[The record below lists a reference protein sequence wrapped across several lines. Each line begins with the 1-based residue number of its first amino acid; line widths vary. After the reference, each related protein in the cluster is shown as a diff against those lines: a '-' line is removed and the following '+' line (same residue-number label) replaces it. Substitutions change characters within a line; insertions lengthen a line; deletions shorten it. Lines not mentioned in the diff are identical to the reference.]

1 MPAPARSTQQL
12 KQLAADLPAT
22 ALRPMHRFAVPDAP
36 RILAHLLGLDAED
49 RMLRFSHGIRD
60 EGIAAYVSTLDFA
73 SDHIH
78 GLCTA
83 QGAVIALA
91 HAGVRDGALD
101 FGLSVSPDYRMRG
114 LGRAL
119 FGHVITLACT
129 LPASRIICHSISPA
143 VLHMAAATGFRRPG
157 GILDAP
163 LTLDLPANGRPLAAV
178 AAQPQRRTA
187 A

>member
-12 KQLAADLPAT
+12 KPLAADLPAT

-73 SDHIH
+73 GDHIH

-91 HAGVRDGALD
+91 HAGVRDGAD
-101 FGLSVSPDYRMRG
+101 QIFTRSVDGWTSGFPTALAGD
-114 LGRAL
+114 GRVAL
-119 FGHVITLACT
+119 LAYAMNGEDVARLINILFDL
-129 LPASRIICHSISPA
+129 LP
-143 VLHMAAATGFRRPG
+143 
-157 GILDAP
+157 
-163 LTLDLPANGRPLAAV
+163 
-178 AAQPQRRTA
+178 
-187 A
+187 